1 MNLKNYLKSWE
12 GTQNE
17 NKWGRMFIAGLI
29 VAVLVLIGML
39 ANKQTI
45 VTIQPFTLHDEA
57 WVTEDDSSQ
66 GYKEAWGFAL
76 AQLFGNVTPSNVG
89 FIKDR
94 IDRLLSPAIYNDVIN
109 VLEMQSQQIRNDRV
123 SIRFEPRFVEYEPKS
138 EKVFVYGYSFTKG
151 MSNESEVRTDR
162 TYEFEIAISNYI
174 PVIDFMD
181 TYEGRPR
188 TEDVLERL
196 LRREE
201 RRSER

>member
-1 MNLKNYLKSWE
+1 M
-12 GTQNE
+12 
-17 NKWGRMFIAGLI
+17 
-29 VAVLVLIGML
+29 
-39 ANKQTI
+39 
-45 VTIQPFTLHDEA
+45 
-57 WVTEDDSSQ
+57 
-66 GYKEAWGFAL
+66 
-76 AQLFGNVTPSNVG
+76 FGNVTPSNVG

-94 IDRLLSPAIYNDVIN
+94 IDRLLSPAIYNDVVN

-196 LRREE
+196 QRREE

>member
-1 MNLKNYLKSWE
+1 MNLKGYLKTWE

-17 NKWGRMFIAGLI
+17 NKWGRVFIAGLI
-29 VAVLVLIGML
+29 VTVLILIGMV
-39 ANKQTI
+39 ANKESVVVI
-45 VTIQPFTLHDEA
+45 KPFTLHDEA
-57 WVTEDDSSQ
+57 WVTENESSQ

-89 FIKDR
+89 FIKER
-94 IDRLLSPAIYNDVIN
+94 IERLLSPAIYNDVIS
-109 VLEMQSQQIRNDRV
+109 VLEVQSQQIRNDRV

-138 EKVFVYGYSFTKG
+138 DKVFVYGYSFTKG
-151 MSNESEVRTDR
+151 MSKDSEVRTDR
-162 TYEFEIAISNYI
+162 TYEFEIAISNYV

-196 LRREE
+196 QRREK
-201 RRSER
+201 RRSE

>member
-123 SIRFEPRFVEYEPKS
+123 SIRFEPRFVERKGLRLRL
-138 EKVFVYGYSFTKG
+138 FVYQRY
-151 MSNESEVRTDR
+151 VQR
-162 TYEFEIAISNYI
+162 I
-174 PVIDFMD
+174 
-181 TYEGRPR
+181 
-188 TEDVLERL
+188 
-196 LRREE
+196 
-201 RRSER
+201 RSPY

>member
-57 WVTEDDSSQ
+57 WVTEGDSSQ

-196 LRREE
+196 QRREE

>member
-1 MNLKNYLKSWE
+1 
-12 GTQNE
+12 
-17 NKWGRMFIAGLI
+17 
-29 VAVLVLIGML
+29 
-39 ANKQTI
+39 
-45 VTIQPFTLHDEA
+45 
-57 WVTEDDSSQ
+57 
-66 GYKEAWGFAL
+66 
-76 AQLFGNVTPSNVG
+76 
-89 FIKDR
+89 
-94 IDRLLSPAIYNDVIN
+94 
-109 VLEMQSQQIRNDRV
+109 V

-196 LRREE
+196 QRREE

>member
-1 MNLKNYLKSWE
+1 MNLKSYLKSWE

-89 FIKDR
+89 LIACFR
-94 IDRLLSPAIYNDVIN
+94 PLSITMW
-109 VLEMQSQQIRNDRV
+109 LTCWRCSL
-123 SIRFEPRFVEYEPKS
+123 SKS
-138 EKVFVYGYSFTKG
+138 AMT
-151 MSNESEVRTDR
+151 
-162 TYEFEIAISNYI
+162 A
-174 PVIDFMD
+174 
-181 TYEGRPR
+181 
-188 TEDVLERL
+188 
-196 LRREE
+196 
-201 RRSER
+201 

>member
-1 MNLKNYLKSWE
+1 M
-12 GTQNE
+12 
-17 NKWGRMFIAGLI
+17 GRVFIAGLI
-29 VAVLVLIGML
+29 VVVLILIGML

-57 WVTEDDSSQ
+57 WVTENESSH

-94 IDRLLSPAIYNDVIN
+94 IERLLSPAIYNDVIN

-162 TYEFEIAISNYI
+162 TYEFEIAISNYV
-174 PVIDFMD
+174 PVIDFVD

-196 LRREE
+196 QRREK
-201 RRSER
+201 RRSEQ

>member
-1 MNLKNYLKSWE
+1 MNLKSYLKSWE

-89 FIKDR
+89 FIKDHVVCCLQN
-94 IDRLLSPAIYNDVIN
+94 RLQWCLYFRFKN
-109 VLEMQSQQIRNDRV
+109 LFHFCHEM
-123 SIRFEPRFVEYEPKS
+123 
-138 EKVFVYGYSFTKG
+138 
-151 MSNESEVRTDR
+151 
-162 TYEFEIAISNYI
+162 
-174 PVIDFMD
+174 
-181 TYEGRPR
+181 
-188 TEDVLERL
+188 
-196 LRREE
+196 
-201 RRSER
+201 

>member
-1 MNLKNYLKSWE
+1 MNLDSYFKTWE

-17 NKWGRMFIAGLI
+17 NKWTRMFVAGLI

-76 AQLFGNVTPSNVG
+76 AQLLGNVTPSNVG

-94 IDRLLSPAIYNDVIN
+94 IDRLISPAIYNDVIN

-151 MSNESEVRTDR
+151 MSNESEVRTER
-162 TYEFEIAISNYI
+162 TYEFEIAISNYL

-196 LRREE
+196 KRREE
-201 RRSER
+201 RRSEQ

>member
-1 MNLKNYLKSWE
+1 MNFKSYLKSWE

-17 NKWGRMFIAGLI
+17 NKWGRLFIAGLLI
-29 VAVLVLIGML
+29 AVLALTGML
-39 ANKQTI
+39 VNKQTI

-57 WVTEDDSSQ
+57 WVTEDESSV

-76 AQLFGNVTPSNVG
+76 AQLFGNVTPANVG

-94 IDRLLSPAIYNDVIN
+94 IERLLSPAIYNDVIN
-109 VLEMQSQQIRNDRV
+109 VLEMQAQQIRNDRV
-123 SIRFEPRFVEYEPKS
+123 TIRFEPRFVEYEPK
-138 EKVFVYGYSFTKG
+138 EQKVFVYGYSFTKG
-151 MSNESEVRTDR
+151 MSSESEKRTDR
-162 TYEFEIAISNYI
+162 TYEFEIAVSNYI

-196 LRREE
+196 QRREE
-201 RRSER
+201 RRGEK

>member
-138 EKVFVYGYSFTKG
+138 EKVFVYGYSFIKG

-196 LRREE
+196 QRRKE